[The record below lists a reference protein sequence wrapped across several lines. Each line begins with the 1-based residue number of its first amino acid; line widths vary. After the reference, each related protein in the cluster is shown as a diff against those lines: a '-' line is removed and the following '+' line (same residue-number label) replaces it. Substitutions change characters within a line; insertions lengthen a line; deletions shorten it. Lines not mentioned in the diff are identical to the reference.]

1 MMELFRL
8 QMRTAQMLVEASSV
22 INIRMLGMAGVISSD
37 AGEMKRMVTEK
48 QTAFMESGRAAMGA
62 LMAGKS
68 AAQAYGVALTP
79 IGRTTR
85 ANSRRLAKR
94 KSA

>member
-22 INIRMLGMAGVISSD
+22 INIRMLGMAGVISS
-37 AGEMKRMVTEK
+37 
-48 QTAFMESGRAAMGA
+48 
-62 LMAGKS
+62 
-68 AAQAYGVALTP
+68 LTP

-85 ANSRRLAKR
+85 ANSQRLVKR